1 MLKQLFVKN
10 FALVEDLKMDFSA
23 NFNVL
28 TGETGAGKSI
38 VIDALSLLLGGRAR
52 QEFIRTGTKKAVLEA
67 VFVLPEKHPL
77 WKYLAEIGIEEEAPL
92 LVLNRELSLSG
103 PNLCRINGRV
113 FTLKQYQKV
122 GLAIVDLH
130 GQHEHQSLLCA
141 ERHLE
146 LLDKF
151 GNETFQELKEKVR
164 EKYEQYWSLK
174 TELEELQA
182 REQEYLQKRSF
193 LEFQL
198 REIKQANPQL
208 DELEEL
214 AQEVKLLSNAE
225 KINEHLQMA
234 YQQLFSGENSAAAYD
249 LLSKAFDNLRDL
261 RSYDLLLKNLAAQLE
276 PIIYLI
282 EEIAA
287 EIRNF
292 LEGVAFS
299 PERLTIAEERLFLL
313 KDLCKKYGPT
323 MNDVLNFAV
332 RIEKELTETDQSIEK
347 IKKLKPLVDQAQN
360 EYLQLAQTLT
370 NERKKIAK
378 KLEAVITEELI
389 ELAMPDVRFAVS
401 FSPGKLSRQGLD
413 QVEFLISPNPGE
425 PLLPVAKIASGGELS
440 RIMLALKTIMAS
452 KDDII
457 TLVFDEI
464 DAGIGGQAVQKV
476 ADRLA
481 RISQNQ
487 QVICVTHSPLLAAI
501 ADQHF
506 LLKKE
511 VKEGRTR
518 TVILKL
524 DAKARKEELARMF
537 GGKDTSQ
544 ELKKYVN
551 LILKK

>member
-77 WKYLAEIGIEEEAPL
+77 WVYLAEIGIEEEAPL

-164 EKYEQYWSLK
+164 EKYEQYWLLK

-198 REIKQANPQL
+198 KEIKQANPQL

-261 RSYDLLLKNLAAQLE
+261 RSYDLLLENLAAQLE
-276 PIIYLI
+276 PIIFLI